1 MFPGCL
7 QDFSRI
13 FSGCSDWVLWAWWNL
28 MIISNESMVFND
40 PKELDDPQL
49 FDGPQRWY
57 LHHWWSCYLLQSE
70 FMGST
75 FNYQS
80 DTDLCTGQTGGPPA
94 LRLPCV
100 QDQATRSHLHSDWLG
115 SPPGTPHICHGRH
128 GWCPCKFFLA
138 GVHFYRFN
146 AKNWQFTVWIGNIL
160 CKFWCKFYSPKIL
173 PV

>member
-115 SPPGTPHICHGRH
+115 SPLVLKKWVGSLNSQCLVESRLPHQFSGPTYV
-128 GWCPCKFFLA
+128 WTFTLKTKSKPSKWVLA
-138 GVHFYRFN
+138 GVGLLL
-146 AKNWQFTVWIGNIL
+146 QI
-160 CKFWCKFYSPKIL
+160 
-173 PV
+173 